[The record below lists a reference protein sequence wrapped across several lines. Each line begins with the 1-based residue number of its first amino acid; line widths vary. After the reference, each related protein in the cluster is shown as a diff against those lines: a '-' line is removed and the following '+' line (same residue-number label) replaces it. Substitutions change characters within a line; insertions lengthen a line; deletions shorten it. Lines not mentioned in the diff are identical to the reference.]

1 LPTSITAALT
11 IGLSALVLGSSW
23 LLIALVF
30 AVIADKVK
38 LNWQILAVLTIL
50 AFVLSTLKQGY
61 FLIAAVPLLIPL
73 RHFSK
78 RLNFIIWKVIMG
90 VIILGSVIIF
100 GLFTNH
106 IAKGRVLT
114 PIIGVNINTTQQIDY
129 ILHNPLVFLGRLL
142 VQPFTKSF
150 DTIYLGIVGIITQRL
165 VYLSVAMI
173 GLLYLAL
180 LLTWKNTTSIQQF
193 VKQQYYFIGSM
204 GAIAVG
210 TYLIIAAALYVAFT
224 QVGSSVV
231 GGISGTYFLPL
242 LPLALV
248 IPMSVSVKGS
258 SRLERT
264 TMLLVILIV
273 SIGLIGTTL
282 SLS

>member
-1 LPTSITAALT
+1 
-11 IGLSALVLGSSW
+11 
-23 LLIALVF
+23 
-30 AVIADKVK
+30 
-38 LNWQILAVLTIL
+38 
-50 AFVLSTLKQGY
+50 
-61 FLIAAVPLLIPL
+61 
-73 RHFSK
+73 
-78 RLNFIIWKVIMG
+78 M
-90 VIILGSVIIF
+90 
-100 GLFTNH
+100 
-106 IAKGRVLT
+106 
-114 PIIGVNINTTQQIDY
+114 
-129 ILHNPLVFLGRLL
+129 VFLGRLL